1 MTPERAP
8 VKVVVLA
15 GGLGTRLS
23 EETDARPKPM
33 VEIGGKPIL
42 WHIMSHYAAAG
53 FGEFVLALGYKQE
66 TIKDWFL
73 NFYARNNELSIDL
86 GTGQVEVQQ
95 VQAPQWKVHLIDTG
109 LHSHTG
115 GRLRRLKSRL
125 DSTFM
130 MTYGDGVGNIDVTAL
145 LAFHRAHGKLVTVT
159 AVRPPARFGGLE
171 LDGDRVTNFVEKPQ
185 TGEGWIN
192 GGFFVIEPEAL
203 AYVREDSTPW
213 EQEPM
218 ERLAADGQLMAFR
231 HEGFWMPMDTLRDK
245 RQLESLWQSGEA
257 PWKTW

>member
-1 MTPERAP
+1 MTPDRTP

-109 LHSHTG
+109 MHTHTG

-130 MTYGDGVGNIDVTAL
+130 MTYGDGVSDAW
-145 LAFHRAHGKLVTVT
+145 KLRISLVPV
-159 AVRPPARFGGLE
+159 AVPQRPRG
-171 LDGDRVTNFVEKPQ
+171 
-185 TGEGWIN
+185 
-192 GGFFVIEPEAL
+192 
-203 AYVREDSTPW
+203 
-213 EQEPM
+213 
-218 ERLAADGQLMAFR
+218 
-231 HEGFWMPMDTLRDK
+231 
-245 RQLESLWQSGEA
+245 
-257 PWKTW
+257 